1 MTLVLQKANSNESV
15 EFAWSEKALKILLSM
30 DARAVNATTRGTDT
44 KLFFEVSE
52 SNFQATKSTL
62 LKEGML

>member
-30 DARAVNATTRGTDT
+30 DARAMGVTSSPSDTR
-44 KLFFEVSE
+44 LFFEVSE
-52 SNFQATKSTL
+52 FETAKSVL
-62 LKEGML
+62 HEKGIL